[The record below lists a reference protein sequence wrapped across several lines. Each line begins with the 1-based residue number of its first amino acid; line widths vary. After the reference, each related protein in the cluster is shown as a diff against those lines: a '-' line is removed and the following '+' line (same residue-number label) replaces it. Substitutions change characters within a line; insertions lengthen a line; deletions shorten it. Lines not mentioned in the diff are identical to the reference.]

1 MKSRHH
7 CVRCNVHC
15 YSLYPTKPSPPNVVL
30 IQFTHKGKA
39 ALWWFW
45 PQRAL
50 GKEIVTGACPEKE
63 GVNQRFSNPS
73 QASSVKY
80 TWYQKNCVCA
90 FCFNVWG
97 GFWSWWGKNPAPSTC
112 YLSLFSEFLLCQVT
126 FFFSSVT
133 WISQNFVTTRDCHL
147 IKLLC
152 GFGAGTGRVWE
163 QMSLSITRM
172 FCACVESQ
180 FITAKFRQLLIFGLF
195 LTSANMYC
203 KHF

>member
-97 GFWSWWGKNPAPSTC
+97 GFWSWWGKNPSPSTC

-126 FFFSSVT
+126 FFFFPLWPESLKTLLQHGIVTSLNFCVALEPGQFVFENKWVWASQECFVPVSSP
-133 WISQNFVTTRDCHL
+133 S
-147 IKLLC
+147 
-152 GFGAGTGRVWE
+152 
-163 QMSLSITRM
+163 S
-172 FCACVESQ
+172 
-180 FITAKFRQLLIFGLF
+180 
-195 LTSANMYC
+195 
-203 KHF
+203 